1 MAGQRKVNPTRNYL
15 AKDYNS
21 LRSDLLKYAK
31 TFFADKIQDFSEA
44 SVGGLLLD
52 MAASV
57 GDNMSF
63 YLDHQFRETL
73 WSEAVEISNVERLIR
88 NSGVKIIG
96 SSPSTVNLSF
106 YIEVPAINES
116 GKRVPDRSSLPII
129 QEATEVSSR
138 DGVPFTTIEDID
150 FSETDRFGNLVAT
163 IIVGD
168 VDENGQP
175 DTFILS
181 RDVLGVSG
189 KIYVESY
196 TFGSQFVPYRTIS
209 LSNPSVTE
217 IINVIDTDGDTWY
230 EVESLTQDTAFVG
243 IVNTNEDNHIVK
255 KNLTIVPAPKR
266 FMTSTDLQRRNTTL
280 LFGSGDPSLTDDDVF
295 PDPSK
300 LVIPLY
306 GKNTMTKFSIDP
318 NSLLKS
324 KTLGVAPVSTTL
336 IITYRAGGGLTHN
349 VAVNSIRS
357 IKTLRIDFKNGASA
371 SLASAVRASVDVTN
385 NEPATGGA
393 SAPTIDTLRSLIP
406 AARNSQSRIVTK
418 ADLLSRV
425 YSLPSKFGSVYR
437 AGVRQNP
444 NNPLSSQLFVLSRDN
459 SNRLI
464 LAPDTLKQNLKTYI
478 NEYRL
483 ISDAIDVVDA
493 AIINYAISLSI
504 VPAPDTN
511 PADVIK
517 NVISTLQTLLETRKF
532 QIDQPIVIA
541 DIMSSVIN
549 IPGVLSLIRL
559 EFFNVSGQHDGRDY
573 PGIFFDMQSNTTKG
587 LVIGSPGSIF
597 ELRYPNFDIIV
608 STS

>member
-52 MAASV
+52 MAAAV

-73 WSEAVEISNVERLIR
+73 WSDAVEISNIEKMIR
-88 NSGVKIIG
+88 NNGVKIVG

-116 GKRVPDRSSLPII
+116 GRRVPDRSSLPII
-129 QEATEVSSR
+129 QKATEVSSR

-168 VDENGQP
+168 VDEDGQP
-175 DTFILS
+175 VTFILS
-181 RDVLGVSG
+181 RDVYAVSG

-196 TFGSQFVPYRTIS
+196 SFGSQYVPYRTIS

-217 IINVIDTDGDTWY
+217 IISVVDSDGDNWY
-230 EVESLTQDTAFVG
+230 EVESLTQDTAYVG
-243 IVNTNEDNHIVK
+243 IVNTNEDGHIVK
-255 KNLTIVPAPKR
+255 KNLSIVPAPKR
-266 FMTSTDLQRRNTTL
+266 FMTSVDLQNRNMTL
-280 LFGSGDPSLTDDDVF
+280 MFGSGDPTLTDDDVF

-300 LVIPLY
+300 LVVPLY
-306 GKNTMTKFSIDP
+306 GKNTMTRFSIDP

-324 KTLGVAPVSTTL
+324 KTLGIAPASTTL
-336 IITYRAGGGLTHN
+336 FITYRAGGGISHN
-349 VAVNSIRS
+349 VGVNAIRS
-357 IKTLRIDFKNGASA
+357 IKTLRIDFKNGASSSVA
-371 SLASAVRASVDVTN
+371 SSVRASVDVIN
-385 NEPATGGA
+385 NEPAIGG
-393 SAPTIDTLRSLIP
+393 SPAPTVDTLRSLIP

-418 ADLLSRV
+418 TDLLSRV

-444 NNPLSSQLFVLSRDN
+444 NNPLSSQLFVLSRDD
-459 SNRLI
+459 SGRLI
-464 LAPDTLKQNLKTYI
+464 TSPDTLKQNLKTYI

-483 ISDAIDVVDA
+483 ISDAIDIVDA
-493 AIINYAISLSI
+493 AIINYSLSI
-504 VPAPDTN
+504 SIIPAPDTN
-511 PADVIK
+511 PADIIK
-517 NVISTLQTLLETRKF
+517 TVISTLQALLETKKF

-549 IPGVLSLIRL
+549 IPGVLSLTRL
-559 EFFNVSGQHDGRDY
+559 EFFNINGRHDNRDY

-587 LVIGSPGSIF
+587 LIIGTPGSIF
-597 ELRYPNFDIIV
+597 ELRYPNFDIVV

>member
-1 MAGQRKVNPTRNYL
+1 MAGQRKINPTRNYL

-52 MAASV
+52 MAAAV

-73 WSEAVEISNVERLIR
+73 WSDAVEISNIEKMIR
-88 NSGVKIIG
+88 NNGVKIVG

-116 GKRVPDRSSLPII
+116 GKRAPDRSSLPII
-129 QEATEVSSR
+129 QKATEVSSR
-138 DGVPFTTIEDID
+138 DGVPFTTTEDID

-168 VDENGQP
+168 VDEDGQP
-175 DTFILS
+175 ITFILS
-181 RDVLGVSG
+181 RDVFAVSG

-217 IINVIDTDGDTWY
+217 IISVVDSDGDDWY
-230 EVESLTQDTAFVG
+230 EVESLTQDTAYVG
-243 IVNTNEDNHIVK
+243 IVNTNEDGNIVK
-255 KNLTIVPAPKR
+255 KNLSIVPAPKR
-266 FMTSTDLQRRNTTL
+266 FMTSVNLQSRSTTL
-280 LFGSGDPSLTDDDVF
+280 MFGSGDPTLTDDDVF

-300 LVIPLY
+300 LVVPLY
-306 GKNTMTKFSIDP
+306 GKNTMTRFSIDP

-324 KTLGVAPVSTTL
+324 KTLGIAPASTTL
-336 IITYRAGGGLTHN
+336 FITYRAGGGLTHN
-349 VAVNSIRS
+349 VGVNSIRS
-357 IKTLRIDFKNGASA
+357 IKTLRIDFRNGASSSIA
-371 SLASAVRASVDVTN
+371 SSVRASVDVIN
-385 NEPATGGA
+385 NEPAIGG
-393 SAPTIDTLRSLIP
+393 SPAPTVDTLRSLIP
-406 AARNSQSRIVTK
+406 ASRNSQSRIVTK
-418 ADLLSRV
+418 TDLLSRV

-459 SNRLI
+459 SGRLI
-464 LAPDTLKQNLKTYI
+464 TSPDTLKQNLKTYI

-483 ISDAIDVVDA
+483 ISDAIDIVDA
-493 AIINYAISLSI
+493 AVINYTLSI
-504 VPAPDTN
+504 SIIPAPDTN
-511 PADVIK
+511 PADIIK
-517 NVISTLQTLLETRKF
+517 TVISTLQALLETRKF

-549 IPGVLSLIRL
+549 IPGVLSLTRL
-559 EFFNVSGQHDGRDY
+559 EFFNVNGKHDDRDY

-587 LVIGSPGSIF
+587 LIIGTPGSIF
-597 ELRYPNFDIIV
+597 ELRYPNFDIVV